1 MTVLVMT
8 GMTFSDNCV
17 KNVEINSGKVITK
30 DDMTIVA
37 GVAFPGLQES
47 MEIKENRDSELELD

>member
-1 MTVLVMT
+1 MT